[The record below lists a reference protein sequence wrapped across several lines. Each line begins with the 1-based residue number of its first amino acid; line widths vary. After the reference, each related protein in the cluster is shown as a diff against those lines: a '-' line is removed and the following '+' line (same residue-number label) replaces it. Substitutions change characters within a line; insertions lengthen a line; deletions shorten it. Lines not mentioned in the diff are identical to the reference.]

1 MTKKSRVKN
10 DAFDWVDNAKEK
22 EQAVEQPM
30 PTRTER
36 TASSKAVK
44 TESDSAKT
52 KYEATTNDQRI
63 IALIYKNETG
73 DIMVSQ
79 ELMFDKEGK
88 GNISW
93 SAIANDMTVKIF
105 KLTGKLTDKKI
116 LEIHRNYKV
125 TESGELVL
133 KNQ

>member
-22 EQAVEQPM
+22 AQAVEQPET
-30 PTRTER
+30 TRTEQ
-36 TASSKAVK
+36 ASSSKAVK
-44 TESDSAKT
+44 TGSDSAKT
-52 KYEATTNDQRI
+52 ISEATTNDQRI

-93 SAIANDMTVKIF
+93 SAISNDMTVKIF